1 MNFCFQFKIFNWFL
15 FYIICVSDEI
25 FYFSIGFK
33 SVFDS
38 WSIFIAT
45 TLESLIIPTSLSSQ
59 HWHPLFFPSHFEI
72 LLVILMMSNFV
83 LYSGHFDYYKTMI

>member
-1 MNFCFQFKIFNWFL
+1 MKF
-15 FYIICVSDEI
+15 
-25 FYFSIGFK
+25 
-33 SVFDS
+33 SVFPLVSRVFLIVS

-72 LLVILMMSNFV
+72 LLVILMMSNFG

>member
-1 MNFCFQFKIFNWFL
+1 MKF
-15 FYIICVSDEI
+15 
-25 FYFSIGFK
+25 
-33 SVFDS
+33 SVFPLVSRVFLIVS

-72 LLVILMMSNFV
+72 LLVILMVFKKWYIVQQKSIPDNHV
-83 LYSGHFDYYKTMI
+83 QTNDPRREHWTCTLIH